1 MKDVIVHRRCQTAT
15 SLGAGEALQL
25 RHDPATVQKLWCFR
39 CSDAFPLET
48 FTWADGTAIR

>member
-1 MKDVIVHRRCQTAT
+1 VRDVIVHRRCQTT
-15 SLGAGEALQL
+15 TGLSVGEALQL